1 MFLYNISRNKLLILR
16 KIFIKL
22 LDKNFI
28 YINNFL
34 IAISVLFIKKLNREL
49 YFYINYRALNILIRK
64 DRYLLLLIKKTFNSF
79 SEIKWFIKLNII
91 ITFYKIRII
100 KREE

>member
-1 MFLYNISRNKLLILR
+1 MILR